1 MKNYFGAPIKKL
13 GFGFMR
19 LPTLPG
25 KGNGDIDIEQVKK
38 MVDLYIERGFTYF
51 DTAFVY
57 HEGKSEVAVKEAIA
71 ERYPRDKFQ
80 VTTKLPLWNPNITHE
95 EIEQTLQTSLER
107 AGLDYFDLY
116 FLHGIGPGREE
127 LLDKVKAW
135 DYLLEL
141 KQRGKAKNIGFSYHG
156 DADTLNKYLDAHA
169 KDIDI
174 IQLQINYL
182 DWLDDNVQ
190 SKKCYDAA
198 VAHGVGVIVM
208 EPVKG
213 GTLSNFTPQV
223 ADIFKKANPDVS
235 LASWAL
241 RFPMS
246 LDGVVTVLS
255 GMSNIEQVDDNTKTA
270 DTLGK
275 LSDDEYKVID
285 TALEE
290 LKKVPIIPCT
300 ACRYCV
306 DDCPK
311 SINTP
316 GIIGIINDYTKY
328 QNLDSA
334 KRSYG
339 QTTGRNPFM
348 PPDAPEPGKSSDC
361 IECGSCENHCPQH
374 IKIIDTHKKAAEL
387 FE

>member
-25 KGNGDIDIEQVKK
+25 KPDSEIDIEQVKK
-38 MVDLYIERGFTYF
+38 MVDLYLERGFTYF

-57 HEGKSEVAVKEAIA
+57 HGGKSEEAIREA
-71 ERYPRDKFQ
+71 VSKRYARDKFQ
-80 VTTKLPLWNPNITHE
+80 VTTKLPLWNPNV
-95 EIEQTLQTSLER
+95 TLDEMKGMTQTSLDR
-107 AGLDYFDLY
+107 AGIDFYDLY

-127 LLDKVKAW
+127 MLDKIKAW
-135 DYLLEL
+135 DYLQSV
-141 KQRGKAKNIGFSYHG
+141 KDTGKAKNIGFSYHG
-156 DADTLNKYLDAHA
+156 DGDTLNKILDAHA

-182 DWLDDNVQ
+182 DWEDEGVQ

-213 GTLSNFTPQV
+213 GSLANFTPAV
-223 ADIFKKANPDVS
+223 SDIFKKANPDAS

-241 RFPMS
+241 RFPQG
-246 LDGVVTVLS
+246 LDGVITVLS
-255 GMSNIEQVDDNTKTA
+255 GMSNVEQVDDNTKTTDNA
-270 DTLGK
+270 GPLNDAEK
-275 LSDDEYKVID
+275 KVIAN
-285 TALEE
+285 ALEE
-290 LKKVPIIPCT
+290 LKKVPTIPCT

-316 GIIGIINDYTKY
+316 GIIGILNDYAKY
-328 QNLDSA
+328 QNLAGA

-339 QTTGRNPFM
+339 MTTGGGPM
-348 PPDAPEPGKSSDC
+348 PGAVAAKSSDC

-374 IKIIDTHKKAAEL
+374 IKIIETHKEAVKL